1 MNIFNFSERKLKILS
16 TLYYSNGYVTGQ
28 KIASLLDIS
37 SRTVRNEIKCI
48 NFEFGKDIIESNHKG
63 YTLIDR
69 NAYEDIRNYGYNN
82 EKNRD
87 DYILMKLLY
96 NKKPMNLDEFSE
108 SLYFSKTTTLNELK
122 KIVLPKGLK
131 INKHN
136 NSVIIEGDE
145 LSKRKLISQIIHR
158 GLTRY
163 FVSFNDICEY
173 FNDKNGNEIFR
184 ILIDTTENMGYHI
197 PSAYKIIIMVDL
209 EIALKRMKEGFDGKD
224 DAEYEVDNKLME
236 ITSVFCEKISP
247 LCNLKFKEIDIKNIA
262 SILIGRI
269 KPLKIV
275 SIDQE
280 LKNKISA
287 MIKDTFDFY
296 GLDINFDNYLDL
308 FTLHIQSLLTRCQNN
323 NQVETIMN
331 YNVRFKCPFIYEVSV
346 HFTSLL
352 KKEFDITLNLSEIGL
367 NAILIGKALTR
378 ERSNDDIINAVLLSN
393 NYQDTRDYIIDRI
406 NSDFKDQ
413 IKINKVIASY
423 DELDQ
428 TEKFDLLITTVPQYL
443 FNYDY
448 ARITYLYTIDDKIRL
463 HNSISKVMEK
473 KKNAKVRTSI
483 SNIFDKKLFFKNTK
497 LNNMEEALNFLN
509 DKLIKQNIVDENFIE
524 SVYKR
529 EELSST
535 VIDSVFAFPHS
546 LNLDENKTKCIVLI
560 NEKGFNWGNHRIPFI
575 FLFSINKKDRPF
587 FEEMYNSLSK
597 ILLYNDNFYRIFDLN
612 TYEDFISYIDEKLQY
627 IF

>member
-1 MNIFNFSERKLKILS
+1 MNILDLSERRLKILS

-48 NFEFGKDIIESNHKG
+48 NFEFDKEIIESNHKG

-69 NAYEDIRNYGYNN
+69 NVYEDIRNYGYNN
-82 EKNRD
+82 GKKRD

-184 ILIDTTENMGYHI
+184 ILIETTENMGYHI

-209 EIALKRMKEGFDGKD
+209 EIALKRMKEGFGGKD
-224 DAEYEVDNKLME
+224 DTVYEVDNKLTE
-236 ITSVFCEKISP
+236 IATVFCQKISP
-247 LCNLKFKEIDIKNIA
+247 LCNLEFKEIDIKNIA

-280 LKNKISA
+280 LKNKISI

-346 HFTSLL
+346 HFTYLL

-393 NYQDTRDYIIDRI
+393 NYQDTRDYIIDKI

-413 IKINKVIASY
+413 IKINKVITSY

-587 FEEMYNSLSK
+587 FEEMYNDLSK